1 MLGTTNKASLMKG
14 YNFYNFQEESTKVLR
29 HLRGAEKLMEV
40 LDVKDYLAEMGLHSN
55 SARLFLNLLAMI
67 SQILSLLAVKIV
79 NHQSRNE
86 GW

>member
-1 MLGTTNKASLMKG
+1 MLK
-14 YNFYNFQEESTKVLR
+14 
-29 HLRGAEKLMEV
+29 
-40 LDVKDYLAEMGLHSN
+40 KDYLAEMGLHSN

>member
-1 MLGTTNKASLMKG
+1 M
-14 YNFYNFQEESTKVLR
+14 R

>member
-40 LDVKDYLAEMGLHSN
+40 LDVKKRLPGGDGFTFEFCSSFFKPTSN
-55 SARLFLNLLAMI
+55 DIAN
-67 SQILSLLAVKIV
+67 SLTAGCED
-79 NHQSRNE
+79 S
-86 GW
+86 